1 MEKKRESGF
10 TLAELLVVVA
20 IIGVLVAVS
29 IPIFTGQL
37 EKARIATDKA
47 NVRAAKVAAAA
58 EYLNAGATGEK
69 TYYYD
74 AADGV
79 VESSKDG
86 IKGYGKSGSDDT
98 GASGI
103 PVTGGTAHLVM
114 VVVTDADGNAPYTAS
129 WVDAD
134 GSSTGGDTDGS
145 SDSDGGDGSSGNTID
160 QIIKSANTWPTWTEG
175 SGELQFSIE
184 KGKIYS
190 YNGSYYI
197 SLSAGSYVSNQY
209 YQHHPETGEFMYSL
223 IKIGNSTIY
232 TSDNYE
238 QHSDQLKRGDFYKA
252 DDGSLY
258 AVTLDISW
266 NEPAPSG
273 DGNDHWVK
281 ILQN

>member
-1 MEKKRESGF
+1 MEKKRENGF

-47 NVRAAKVAAAA
+47 NVRAAKVAAVA

-114 VVVTDADGNAPYTAS
+114 VVVTDADGDAPYTAS

-134 GSSTGGDTDGS
+134 GSSTGVIRMAAVIRMAETAAPE
-145 SDSDGGDGSSGNTID
+145 IRL
-160 QIIKSANTWPTWTEG
+160 IKSLT
-175 SGELQFSIE
+175 
-184 KGKIYS
+184 
-190 YNGSYYI
+190 
-197 SLSAGSYVSNQY
+197 V
-209 YQHHPETGEFMYSL
+209 
-223 IKIGNSTIY
+223 
-232 TSDNYE
+232 
-238 QHSDQLKRGDFYKA
+238 
-252 DDGSLY
+252 
-258 AVTLDISW
+258 
-266 NEPAPSG
+266 
-273 DGNDHWVK
+273 
-281 ILQN
+281 